1 MKTEKRE
8 PNSASKN
15 NLKQSI
21 LEWNRK
27 RSERVAKEKIIW
39 SSLIEALKRGSVIE
53 DERIRLY
60 YDKRVKAMIERL
72 PLEPKFNIR
81 RWNEQVSIACS
92 IGKEEVPY
100 PIFVRLNQGVHI
112 ITPNNYFAYKSRKM
126 AEFLRS
132 CRTEDGSYQW
142 KKYTIW
148 DALSEAEE
156 EEKRAEQVE
165 KETESTT
172 EHHYEKEYDAIV
184 KRFEEAIG
192 WKDWEKLDDEEQEQS
207 LEQKTAELIASV
219 KEEPW
224 YNELEVNEVAQVEE
238 PKEERGLGM
247 MNEAKK
253 GKVVEE
259 PKKQEMVEELAI
271 VDANQENQAVIVKR
285 RITPYAITSLQP
297 NDIFVFGSNIQGV
310 HSGSAGSAAL
320 KFGAI
325 CGVSIGLKG
334 QTYALPSE
342 DLKLLA
348 LHINEFTDFAQYHP
362 EFNFLV
368 TEVGCGTSN
377 HSPLQVAPLFKEAA
391 KLENI
396 SLPPTFWD
404 ILKGGVGSRIKQLIE
419 QGGYSIPSFA
429 NETGIPARI
438 LTDVLFGKIEPTC
451 SMMQKILM
459 AIPEC
464 DARWLI
470 NGREMP

>member
-1 MKTEKRE
+1 
-8 PNSASKN
+8 
-15 NLKQSI
+15 
-21 LEWNRK
+21 
-27 RSERVAKEKIIW
+27 
-39 SSLIEALKRGSVIE
+39 
-53 DERIRLY
+53 
-60 YDKRVKAMIERL
+60 MIERL
-72 PLEPKFNIR
+72 PLEPNFNIR
-81 RWNEQVSIACS
+81 LWNEQVSIACS
-92 IGKEEVPY
+92 IGKEEIPY

-126 AEFLRS
+126 AEFIQS
-132 CRTEDGSYQW
+132 YGTEDGSYQW

-148 DALSEAEE
+148 DALLEAEE
-156 EEKRAEQVE
+156 EENRAEQR
-165 KETESTT
+165 
-172 EHHYEKEYDAIV
+172 EKEYDAIV

-207 LEQKTAELIASV
+207 MEQKTEELIASI
-219 KEEPW
+219 KAEPW
-224 YNELEVNEVAQVEE
+224 YNEVEVNEVAQLKE
-238 PKEERGLGM
+238 PKEGRGLGM
-247 MNEAKK
+247 MNE
-253 GKVVEE
+253 
-259 PKKQEMVEELAI
+259 PKEQEMVEELAI
-271 VDANQENQAVIVKR
+271 VDANEENQAVIVKR

-320 KFGAI
+320 EFGAI
-325 CGVSIGLKG
+325 RGVCIGLQG

-348 LHINEFTDFAQYHP
+348 LHINEFTEFAQDHP
-362 EFNFLV
+362 ELNFLV

-377 HSPLQVAPLFKEAA
+377 HSPLQVAPLFNEAA

-404 ILKGGVGSRIKQLIE
+404 ILKGGVGRRIKQLIE

-438 LTDVLFGKIEPTC
+438 LTDIIFGKIEPTC
-451 SMMQKILM
+451 STLQKILV

-464 DARWLI
+464 DARWLVVK
-470 NGREMP
+470 NPLH